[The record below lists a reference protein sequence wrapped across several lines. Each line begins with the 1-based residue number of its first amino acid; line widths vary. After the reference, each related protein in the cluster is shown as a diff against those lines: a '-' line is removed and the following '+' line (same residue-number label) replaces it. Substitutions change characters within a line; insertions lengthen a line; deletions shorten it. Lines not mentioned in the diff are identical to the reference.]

1 MWKRP
6 RQREREGVRTKE
18 RDRDGGE
25 VGGGGEDDTQE
36 RREDG
41 EQCMG
46 WVLKRLLL
54 YLAPCIARQTAPE
67 YRRQECRAHLG
78 REVL

>member
-1 MWKRP
+1 M
-6 RQREREGVRTKE
+6 
-18 RDRDGGE
+18 RD
-25 VGGGGEDDTQE
+25 GGGGEDDTQE

-78 REVL
+78 REML